1 MELHEAKM
9 LLDITST
16 DSMMEAELQLH
27 SPSSPFN
34 PSPLLS
40 HADGPT
46 PSKNNTTASRELTN
60 NRKKWIEETLLDTKS
75 QSYSTTARDEMCKD
89 QNNNEVTSQRKKWIE
104 STLLT
109 PNKKDAKRAQQKKLP
124 ELQQLPSSVS
134 KRREWLADVS
144 NVKCAHELEEEVRTE
159 QLEAARLKKQAKE
172 EEEEALRKLQ
182 EEKERDER
190 VAREAHEVAAKHML
204 DAFARSVDDRIQKAK
219 LQEEK
224 DERATGVRESFIL
237 EVEKEERAARVRE
250 IFTRE
255 VEERIQKAAEN
266 AVRHDQA
273 SSIHASREEIFS
285 SMSSEE
291 EDVGSRR
298 VVVVKKEQPAKDA
311 APAKPQPVKKASYK
325 FTKALT
331 VSLKHSRNEEVVTD
345 LPKKKKKKTMGI
357 KKLVK
362 RVTKKMRK

>member
-1 MELHEAKM
+1 
-9 LLDITST
+9 
-16 DSMMEAELQLH
+16 MEAELQLH
-27 SPSSPFN
+27 SPSSN
-34 PSPLLS
+34 LSPLLS
-40 HADGPT
+40 HDDGPT
-46 PSKNNTTASRELTN
+46 PSKNNITASRELTN

-144 NVKCAHELEEEVRTE
+144 NVKCAHELEEEVRKE
-159 QLEAARLKKQAKE
+159 QLEAARLKKRAKE
-172 EEEEALRKLQ
+172 EEEEASRKLQ

-190 VAREAHEVAAKHML
+190 VAREAHEVAAKHMR
-204 DAFARSVDDRIQKAK
+204 DAFARSVDNRIQKAK

-237 EVEKEERAARVRE
+237 EVEKQERAVRVRE

-266 AVRHDQA
+266 AVQHDQA

-291 EDVGSRR
+291 EEDGSRR
-298 VVVVKKEQPAKDA
+298 VVVVKKEQPAKHA
-311 APAKPQPVKKASYK
+311 APAKPQPVKQASHK
-325 FTKALT
+325 LIKALT

-362 RVTKKMRK
+362 RVIKKMRK